1 MGVTEEMAAMVAQH
15 LVEMAETEA
24 MEEMGAVLAQEAMVE
39 MAETEAME
47 EMGAVLAQE
56 ETVEMEEMAETE
68 AMEVI
73 LLQEAMEE
81 TEATVE
87 MAAMEAMAALAH
99 LGPTE
104 AHPLLLL
111 LLLPLLHPRATSSL
125 RSAMVRFKHPLATL
139 NPSLRSQTVRSR
151 LLPEVLV
158 VLKVLHRLPLLV
170 MARRTSPCLALD
182 ASSRLLHHPAVLQ
195 LLLPARPPSLVLLQ
209 ASASAVSLHRS
220 LRLPLLGSLCFSR
233 DRVALDVC

>member
-1 MGVTEEMAAMVAQH
+1 MEVMEEMAAMVAQH
-15 LVEMAETEA
+15 LVTMEVTAATEEMEE
-24 MEEMGAVLAQEAMVE
+24 MEEMGAVLAQE
-39 MAETEAME
+39 
-47 EMGAVLAQE
+47 G
-56 ETVEMEEMAETE
+56 TVEMEEMAETE

-99 LGPTE
+99 LELTE
-104 AHPLLLL
+104 ARLLLLLL
-111 LLLPLLHPRATSSL
+111 LLLPLLHPLATSSL
-125 RSAMVRFKHPLATL
+125 RSAMARFKHPLATL
-139 NPSLRSQTVRSR
+139 NPSPRSRMVRSR

-158 VLKVLHRLPLLV
+158 VLRALHQLPLLV
-170 MARRTSPCLALD
+170 MARRTSLCLALD
-182 ASSRLLHHPAVLQ
+182 ASSRQLHHPADLQ
-195 LLLPARPPSLVLLQ
+195 LLLPVHPPSPVLLQ

-233 DRVALDVC
+233 NRVALDVC

>member
-1 MGVTEEMAAMVAQH
+1 MVAMAAQH
-15 LVEMAETEA
+15 LVITEVTAETEEMEA
-24 MEEMGAVLAQEAMVE
+24 MEVHQAQEAMVE

-47 EMGAVLAQE
+47 EMGAVLALE
-56 ETVEMEEMAETE
+56 ETVEMEEMVETE

-111 LLLPLLHPRATSSL
+111 LLLPLLLLLATSSL
-125 RSAMVRFKHPLATL
+125 KSAMARSKHPPATL
-139 NPSLRSQTVRSR
+139 NPSPRSQTVRSR

-158 VLKVLHRLPLLV
+158 VLRALHQLPLLI
-170 MARRTSPCLALD
+170 MARRTSLCLALD
-182 ASSRLLHHPAVLQ
+182 ASSRLLHHPADLQ
-195 LLLPARPPSLVLLQ
+195 LLLPAHLPSPVLLQ